1 MIFRLLALL
10 VLPVMAYFTVKSISA
25 RYNLTRRQSRILFL
39 IVSALLVIAVLI
51 LLGRLPVGFIFA
63 PLGAAV
69 AFILRFL
76 PTILRLLPM
85 WQILKS
91 RTASARP
98 RQEGQSSTIR
108 TEYLSMELEHDS
120 GDMDGKVL
128 KGEFSNSLLSSLSLE
143 QLLKLHGEC
152 GADNDSC
159 QVLEAYIE
167 RQHPDWRENVDQSD
181 ARSEHSQVSDETRMD
196 KQLALEILGLEDPMT
211 KEEVTK
217 AHRQLMQ
224 KLHPDRGGSDYLAK
238 KINAAKEYLLDELQ

>member
-10 VLPVMAYFTVKSISA
+10 ILPVLAYFAVKSISE
-25 RYNLTRRQSRILFL
+25 RYKFTQRQSRVLFL
-39 IVSALLVIAVLI
+39 IVAALLVVAVLI

-63 PLGAAV
+63 PLGAAA

-108 TEYLSMELEHDS
+108 TEFLAMELKHDS

-143 QLLKLHGEC
+143 QLLILHGEC
-152 GADNDSC
+152 IVDNDSS

-167 RQHPDWRENVDQSD
+167 RQYPGWREHVDQGQSQ
-181 ARSEHSQVSDETRMD
+181 REHVQVSDETRMD
-196 KQLALEILGLEDPMT
+196 RQLAMEILGMEDPIT
-211 KEEVTK
+211 KQDVTK

-238 KINAAKEYLLDELQ
+238 KINAAKEYLLNELE